1 MLDFINDIQNNLSPA
16 LSMLQLAVEHLEDE
30 APTENEAAQ
39 GGMPAVTYV
48 SRLPLFVTLLNQSS
62 DLLNRVVEQL
72 DSKETELLKGV

>member
-1 MLDFINDIQNNLSPA
+1 MLDFINDLQNNLAPA

-30 APTENEAAQ
+30 APTEKEAAQ

-62 DLLNRVVEQL
+62 DLLNRLAEQL
-72 DSKETELLKGV
+72 DTKETELLKGV

>member
-1 MLDFINDIQNNLSPA
+1 MLDFINDLQNNLSPA
-16 LSMLQLAVEHLEDE
+16 LSLLQLAVEHLEDE

-62 DLLNRVVEQL
+62 DLLNRIAEQL
-72 DSKETELLKGV
+72 DTKETELLKGV

>member
-1 MLDFINDIQNNLSPA
+1 MLDFINDLQNNLSPA
-16 LSMLQLAVEHLEDE
+16 LFMLQLAVEHLEDE

-62 DLLNRVVEQL
+62 DLLNRIAEQL
-72 DSKETELLKGV
+72 DTKETELLKGV